1 VVPEAEHGK
10 VILGYLLLPKTLEE
24 VGAALAGW
32 TEAEL
37 RQAEEV
43 AREVVRGLRRGEF
56 WYQPETRGYRD
67 DPLDALLGRMELP
80 LETVEEGLEE

>member
-1 VVPEAEHGK
+1 
-10 VILGYLLLPKTLEE
+10 VILGYLLLPKTLED
-24 VGAALAGW
+24 VGPALAGW

-37 RQAEEV
+37 GEAEEV
-43 AREVVRGLRRGEF
+43 ARDVVRRLRTGEF
-56 WYQPETRGYRD
+56 WYQPQTRGYRD